1 MDDKQYNNLLA
12 VLAEIRDRLPETG
25 PRPEL
30 IQSMPVHSAV
40 LDDWIRGARENQPVG
55 TPGPRKGSE
64 VAADKRQAL
73 AIMRAVLDDWIK
85 GARENHE
92 ALGHRNENRGGE
104 CWRSFHA
111 EDIRNM
117 INDAARELGLEEFPH
132 PEMPEEDKR

>member
-12 VLAEIRDRLPETG
+12 VLAEIRDRLPV
-25 PRPEL
+25 PQIPED
-30 IQSMPVHSAV
+30 PVTVRRMDGS
-40 LDDWIRGARENQPVG
+40 RMTVG

-64 VAADKRQAL
+64 MAADKRQAL
-73 AIMRAVLDDWIK
+73 AIVRAVLDDWIK

-117 INDAARELGLEEFPH
+117 INDAARELGLKEFPH